1 MIFSSRYEIDVPKV
15 DLLTYLFGT
24 HYSEPT
30 WLTMLTWKKETPCN
44 PTTPIYVAADNPSRK
59 FNKDEVQT
67 LIKKLAAGLR
77 KVLNIRDDDV
87 VLMFGENS
95 CWERFVLEES
105 SPEPTQGIPVLL
117 NTSGAKCIFTDRQRL
132 ETAKEAAKTVGLAPE
147 AIVLVA
153 SDGQGTNED
162 IRSLQSLLTH
172 GTHSWTTIS
181 DVKVLADR
189 PAVLNFSSGTTGLPK
204 ACAVTH
210 QNLVANSEQTLHL
223 DRMARKR
230 LSDPSFA
237 ANDVHCAYL
246 PIYHAMGLLTYCVV
260 NVKRGCTTAIMPRFD
275 LKLLLN
281 SIQLFKVTYL
291 LLVPPVVAMLAK
303 NPLVSEYDMST
314 VKFLI
319 CGAAPLQRD
328 LELQLEAIFSKS
340 GAKSRQGW
348 GMSEATMAVTLFGPD
363 EFDPSHESVGYIVPN
378 MQVKVINEEGEA
390 VGYDEEGE
398 AIIRGPNVFKGYYK
412 NPTATKDAFT
422 EDGWLKT
429 GDIVKIGKNGLV
441 SIADRK
447 KELIKVKG
455 FQVAP
460 SELEGHLLQHE
471 GVQDC
476 AVIRV
481 MRDGQEHPQAHIVR
495 KDSGVTADSIC
506 AFMAER
512 LSAHKQITGGVV
524 FTDVIPKSPSGKIL
538 RRMLSD
544 VAKKPSSRL

>member
-1 MIFSSRYEIDVPKV
+1 MIFSSRYEIDIPKV
-15 DLLTYLFGT
+15 DLLTYLF
-24 HYSEPT
+24 
-30 WLTMLTWKKETPCN
+30 ETPCN
-44 PTTPIYVAADNPSRK
+44 PTTPIYVAADNPSQK

-67 LIKKLAAGLR
+67 LVKQLAAGLR

-95 CWERFVLEES
+95 VWYPVIVLG
-105 SPEPTQGIPVLL
+105 TICAGGIFTGANPGYTCSELIHQL
-117 NTSGAKCIFTDRQRL
+117 KTSGAKCIFTDRQRL
-132 ETAKEAAKTVGLAPE
+132 EAAQEAAKAVGLAPE
-147 AIVLVA
+147 AIVIVA
-153 SDGQGTNED
+153 SDGQGTNKD
-162 IRSLQSLLTH
+162 IRSLQSLLIH
-172 GTHSWTTIS
+172 GIHSWTTIS
-181 DVKVLADR
+181 DVKMLADR

-204 ACAVTH
+204 ACVVTH

-230 LSDPSFA
+230 LSDPTFA

-260 NVKRGCTTAIMPRFD
+260 NVKRDCTTAIMPRFD
-275 LKLLLN
+275 LKLLLS

-303 NPLVSEYDMST
+303 NPLVSQYDISS

-340 GAKSRQGW
+340 GARSRQGW

-378 MQVKVINEEGEA
+378 MQVKVINEEGET

-398 AIIRGPNVFKGYYK
+398 AIVRGPNVFKGYYK